1 MGARVTNDGPKAWVA
16 STSSPASGDAPRFR
30 AELAEA
36 APAVRR
42 FLFGLCGDWHRSEDL
57 SQEALLSAW
66 HKRDSFNGQA
76 SLRTWVFAIARNHW
90 LTGLRQQARRGR
102 EEPVNESCHIDLT
115 AAPEA
120 LAARGELADA
130 VAAAMARLPDE
141 QREALSLRELG
152 GLTCVQVADV
162 LDLPLGTVKSRL
174 RYAMGKLARELEPFA
189 QELEP

>member
-1 MGARVTNDGPKAWVA
+1 VTNDGPKAWLA
-16 STSSPASGDAPRFR
+16 STSPPPPGDAPRFR

-36 APAVRR
+36 APALRR

-66 HKRDSFNGQA
+66 RKRESFDGRA
-76 SLRTWVFAIARNHW
+76 GLRTWVFAIARNHW
-90 LTGLRQQARRGR
+90 LTGLRQQARRPR
-102 EEPVNESCHIDLT
+102 EQPVNESFHIGPGDAPD
-115 AAPEA
+115 AA
-120 LAARGELADA
+120 AARGELAEA
-130 VAAAMARLPDE
+130 VAAALHRLPDE

-152 GLTCVQVADV
+152 GLTCVQVAEV

-174 RYAMGKLARELEPFA
+174 RYAMLKLARELEPFA

>member
-1 MGARVTNDGPKAWVA
+1 MGARVTNDGPKAWLA
-16 STSSPASGDAPRFR
+16 SRSSPASGDAPRFR

-36 APAVRR
+36 APALRR
-42 FLFGLCGDWHRSEDL
+42 FLCGDWHRSEDL

-66 HKRDSFNGQA
+66 QKRDSFNGQA

-90 LTGLRQQARRGR
+90 LTGLRQQARRPR
-102 EEPVNESCHIDLT
+102 EEPVNESCHIGLT
-115 AAPEA
+115 AAPYA
-120 LAARGELADA
+120 AAARGELAEA
-130 VAAAMARLPDE
+130 VAAALGRLPDE

-174 RYAMGKLARELEPFA
+174 RYAMLKLARELEPFA